1 MGCTDPEGFGK
12 WNPVFYPEK
21 VGKGLTFLF
30 FLKDRRE
37 DAAGFSKGVAASQR
51 KSGHGNVLTGVC

>member
-21 VGKGLTFLF
+21 VSKGLTFFF

-37 DAAGFSKGVAASQR
+37 DAAGFSKEWPLRSENQDME
-51 KSGHGNVLTGVC
+51 TF